1 MNHNGDTFYFEKGP
15 RTLRLAT
22 GELKELNSLQLV
34 NLLESYKFGDYL
46 LWPVLI
52 VPIFEVGNE
61 DLSLKMEMSILVILV
76 CGHQTYKTYLLFFF
90 I

>member
-46 LWPVLI
+46 L
-52 VPIFEVGNE
+52 
-61 DLSLKMEMSILVILV
+61 
-76 CGHQTYKTYLLFFF
+76 
-90 I
+90 